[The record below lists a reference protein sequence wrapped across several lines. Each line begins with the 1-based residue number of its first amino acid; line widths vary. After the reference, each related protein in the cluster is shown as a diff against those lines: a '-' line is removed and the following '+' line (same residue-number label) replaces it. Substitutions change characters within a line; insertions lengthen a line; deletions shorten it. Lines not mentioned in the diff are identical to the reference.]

1 MVYLFTII
9 IIIRRALTSNL
20 ISFTGCSRYL
30 RRKFAAASSQTSSS
44 SSPLSKKS
52 TLFTNTGNQ
61 RRSLARSRR
70 QAATLSTGQSSISS
84 TMGSETTTSIVW
96 FRKGL
101 RIHDNPALSEALR
114 EAKNG
119 KDDSKNVLPLFILDP
134 WFCNEKRVG
143 ANRMNFLL
151 QSLANLNE
159 NLGSLSSIENVNANN
174 CLTVVQGKPK
184 DVLPNII
191 KKFNVSSIYFEKEQ
205 VEPFGKQRDEEIIE
219 ICKKLN
225 VGVKTYASHTLYDQE
240 FLLSKASAKGIPP
253 STMGAFQKVLANVG
267 EPPSPVPTPPKNSL
281 RVIPD
286 AGDVLSKEFKYA
298 NGIPT
303 LEDLGYEAKNLSYKG
318 GEGGETEG
326 LRRMRGALRRGGD
339 GYKYVQEFDKP
350 QSSPCQIFAKEKGNG
365 KASNPFEMAKK
376 ASSSPKEESLLWP
389 STTALSPHLKFGTVS
404 VRQFYYELQDILK
417 NELKGKHTKPPT
429 SLMGQILW
437 REFYYVNACGT
448 PNYDRMVGNRI
459 CKQIPWKNDPEV
471 LAKWENAQTGFPWI
485 DAAMIQLKKEGWMH
499 HLARHAVACFL
510 TRGDLFISWEEG
522 ARVFDRDLVD
532 ADWALNNG
540 NWMWLSAS
548 SFFYQYFR
556 VYGPHSF
563 AKKYDKEGA
572 YVKHF
577 LPVLKN
583 MPSKYIYEP
592 WTAPL
597 EVQKKAGCVVGVD
610 YPKPMVDHAIASKQ
624 CMAWMSEAYG
634 AGKDTKS
641 GGEERSNK
649 KAKTK

>member
-1 MVYLFTII
+1 MS
-9 IIIRRALTSNL
+9 TSFVTMNN
-20 ISFTGCSRYL
+20 
-30 RRKFAAASSQTSSS
+30 QESSS
-44 SSPLSKKS
+44 STRL
-52 TLFTNTGNQ
+52 
-61 RRSLARSRR
+61 RR
-70 QAATLSTGQSSISS
+70 QKSSATLMDDT
-84 TMGSETTTSIVW
+84 ETTTSIVW

-101 RIHDNPALSEALR
+101 RVHDNPALSDALK

-119 KDDSKNVLPLFILDP
+119 RKDERKKVLPLFIMDP
-134 WFCNEKRVG
+134 LFCNAQKVG

-151 QSLANLNE
+151 QSLTNLND
-159 NLGSLSSIENVNANN
+159 NLRSLSSIDNAKSND
-174 CLTVVQGKPK
+174 CLTVVIGKPI
-184 DVLPNII
+184 DVLRDVFM
-191 KKFNVSSIYFEKEQ
+191 KFNVSSIYFEKEQ
-205 VEPFGKQRDEEIIE
+205 VEPFGKHRDDEVIE
-219 ICKKLN
+219 LCKNLN
-225 VGVKTYASHTLYDQE
+225 VHVKTYASHTLYDQE

-267 EPPSPVPTPPKNSL
+267 EPPAPVPTPPKNSL
-281 RVIPD
+281 RVIPG

-303 LEDLGYEAKNLSYKG
+303 LEDLGYEAKNISFKG
-318 GEGGETEG
+318 GKGGETEG

-339 GYKYVQEFDKP
+339 GHKYVQEFDKP
-350 QSSPCQIFAKEKGNG
+350 QSSPCQLFAKEKGNG
-365 KASNPFEMAKK
+365 SVKASNPFEMAKK
-376 ASSSPKEESLLWP
+376 AASSSLKEDFSLLWP
-389 STTALSPHLKFGTVS
+389 STTALSPHLRFGTVS
-404 VRQFYYELQDILK
+404 VRQFYYELQDIMK
-417 NELKGKHTKPPT
+417 NELKGKHTNPPT

-437 REFYYVNACGT
+437 REFYYINAYGT
-448 PNYDRMVGNRI
+448 KNYDKMVGNRI
-459 CKQIPWKNDPEV
+459 CKQIPWKNDPEN
-471 LAKWENAQTGFPWI
+471 LAKWESAQTGFPWI
-485 DAAMIQLKKEGWMH
+485 DAAMTQLKEEGWIH

-522 ARVFDRDLVD
+522 ARVFDRDLID

-597 EVQKKAGCVVGVD
+597 EVQKKAGCIVGVD

-624 CMAWMSEAYG
+624 CMAWMNEAY
-634 AGKDTKS
+634 AAEKKEKS
-641 GGEERSNK
+641 GEEKSNK
-649 KAKTK
+649 KAKIGGATRSNNT

>member
-1 MVYLFTII
+1 M
-9 IIIRRALTSNL
+9 
-20 ISFTGCSRYL
+20 
-30 RRKFAAASSQTSSS
+30 
-44 SSPLSKKS
+44 
-52 TLFTNTGNQ
+52 GNE
-61 RRSLARSRR
+61 A
-70 QAATLSTGQSSISS
+70 
-84 TMGSETTTSIVW
+84 TTSIVW

-101 RIHDNPALSEALR
+101 RIHDNPALSEALID
-114 EAKNG
+114 AKNFG
-119 KDDSKNVLPLFILDP
+119 GGDESKKVLPLFILDP
-134 WFCNEKRVG
+134 WFCNEKSVG

-151 QSLANLNE
+151 QSLTNLNE
-159 NLGSLSSIENVNANN
+159 NLGSLLSIANVNDANN

-184 DVLPNII
+184 DVLPNVI

-219 ICKKLN
+219 MCKKLN
-225 VGVKTYASHTLYDQE
+225 VDVNTYASHTLYDQE

-267 EPPSPVPTPPKNSL
+267 EPPSPVPEPPKNSL
-281 RVIPD
+281 RVIAN
-286 AGDVLSKEFKYA
+286 AGDALSKEFKYA

-303 LEDLGYEAKNLSYKG
+303 LEDLGYKAKSLSFKG
-318 GEGGETEG
+318 GKGGETEG
-326 LRRMRGALRRGGD
+326 LRRMRGALCRGGD

-350 QSSPCQIFAKEKGNG
+350 QSSPCQLFAKEKGSG
-365 KASNPFEMAKK
+365 KALNPFEMAKK
-376 ASSSPKEESLLWP
+376 ASSSSSPKEESLLWP

-404 VRQFYYELQDILK
+404 VRQFYFELQDILK
-417 NELKGKHTKPPT
+417 NELKGKHTNPPT

-448 PNYDRMVGNRI
+448 PNYDKMVGNRI
-459 CKQIPWKNDPEV
+459 CKQIKWKHDSEN

-485 DAAMIQLKKEGWMH
+485 DAAMTQLKEEGWMH

-577 LPVLKN
+577 LPVLKD
-583 MPSKYIYEP
+583 MPSKYVYEP

-597 EVQKKAGCVVGVD
+597 EVQKKAGCIVGVD

-624 CMAWMSEAYG
+624 CMAWMNEAYA
-634 AGKDTKS
+634 AGKEKKS
-641 GGEERSNK
+641 GGEEKSNK